1 MKEFKYKAT
10 FEVDASLEK
19 RSFKNLQASASV
31 KELKDLRTLLPSDEY
46 MKEHDDLL
54 FCSFNLAV
62 AGMINKNNHGI
73 LPKTA
78 ERMMKYWV
86 NRPLNIEHDRSNT
99 IGCIINTGFST
110 FGENKII
117 TVDEALKSGEPFNLC
132 MGGVVWKVVDP
143 YFAEYLE
150 MTNKYT
156 EKDNYFYGKV
166 ATSWEVGF
174 DKYVIA
180 KGSKNLFN
188 AEIVTDEKEIERLS
202 PFLTQFGG
210 TGFDK
215 NNVEC
220 YLVISGDARPLG
232 GGFTENPAAPVKSV
246 FIPDLEEEEEKE
258 EEPDDQDE
266 MDDSSKKMNPSEK
279 TETKKEELMEDS
291 VQASDNSKKIPSS
304 EKNIEK
310 SEKIISQNK
319 KITVRH
325 INDMKFKDIN
335 DFCDKYAEA
344 SAKQE
349 VFAASEVREF
359 IQDQFVKEAE
369 GWKSKV
375 TEQEELAKASN
386 EKVSALETDLA
397 TAKQEAEATKQS
409 LDALRAEL
417 AEIRANTEKAEKEA
431 KFNARMSELD
441 EKYSLD
447 EKTRKKLA
455 KDIFGYSDE
464 EYASYLAED
473 GDVILAGKEKGV
485 ADSPEKALKEVKAS
499 ADFIP
504 NAGSDKEPAKDEK
517 KSYKATVEYDG
528 RNAKISLS

>member
-1 MKEFKYKAT
+1 MKQFQYKAT
-10 FEVDASLEK
+10 FEVEASLEK

-31 KELKDLRTLLPSDEY
+31 KELKELRSLLPSDEY

-86 NRPLNIEHDRSNT
+86 NRPLNIEHDRTNT

-117 TVDEALKSGEPFNLC
+117 TVEDALKSGEPFNLC

-156 EKDNYFYGKV
+156 DKDNYFYGKV

-180 KGSKNLFN
+180 RGSKNLFN
-188 AEIVTDEKEIERLS
+188 AEIITDEKEIEKLS

-215 NNVEC
+215 KNVEC

-246 FIPDLEEEEEKE
+246 FIPDLEEDEEDDDEENENEMEEE
-258 EEPDDQDE
+258 
-266 MDDSSKKMNPSEK
+266 DSLKVSANFKKN
-279 TETKKEELMEDS
+279 ED
-291 VQASDNSKKIPSS
+291 S

-310 SEKIISQNK
+310 SEKIISQTK

-359 IQDQFVKEAE
+359 IQDQFLKEAE

-375 TEQEELAKASN
+375 TEQEELAKASS
-386 EKVSALETDLA
+386 EKVSALENDLSA
-397 TAKQEAEATKQS
+397 AKKEADETKES
-409 LDALRAEL
+409 LAALRKEL
-417 AEIRANTEKAEKEA
+417 DEIRANAEKVEKET

-441 EKYSLD
+441 EKYNLD
-447 EKTRKKLA
+447 EKTRKKIT

-464 EYASYLAED
+464 EYAAWQAED
-473 GDVILAGKEKGV
+473 GDVILSGKEKSV
-485 ADSPEKALKEVKAS
+485 ADSPDKALKEAKGS

-504 NAGSDKEPAKDEK
+504 NAGSDKDPEKEEK
-517 KSYKATVEYDG
+517 KVYKATAKYDG
-528 RNAKISLS
+528 RNVKISLS

>member
-1 MKEFKYKAT
+1 MKKFQYKAT
-10 FEVDASLEK
+10 FEAEASLEK
-19 RSFKNLQASASV
+19 KSFKNFQSSASV
-31 KELKDLRTLLPSDEY
+31 KELKDLRSLLPSDDY

-86 NRPLNIEHDRSNT
+86 NRPLNIEHDRENT
-99 IGCIINTGFST
+99 IGCIINTGFSS

-117 TVDEALKSGEPFNLC
+117 TVEEALKSGEPFNLC

-150 MTNKYT
+150 MSNKYS
-156 EKDNYFYGKV
+156 EKDNYFYGKIS
-166 ATSWEVGF
+166 TSWEVGF

-180 KGSKNLFN
+180 RGSKNLFH

-202 PFLTQFGG
+202 PYLTQFGG
-210 TGFDK
+210 SGFDDK
-215 NNVEC
+215 NVEC

-232 GGFTENPAAPVKSV
+232 GGFTENPAAAVKSV
-246 FIPDLEEEEEKE
+246 FVPDLEESDVEDEPPDMEEE
-258 EEPDDQDE
+258 D
-266 MDDSSKKMNPSEK
+266 SKKVKCEESKEILENSEAQ
-279 TETKKEELMEDS
+279 EKKF
-291 VQASDNSKKIPSS
+291 
-304 EKNIEK
+304 EK
-310 SEKIISQNK
+310 SEKIISHNK

-359 IQDQFVKEAE
+359 IQSQFLKEAE
-369 GWKSKV
+369 QWQSEV
-375 TEQEELAKASN
+375 T
-386 EKVSALETDLA
+386 
-397 TAKQEAEATKQS
+397 KQENLVKAANDKVESLESSLASTQKEAEDTKQS
-409 LDALRAEL
+409 LETLRQEL
-417 AEIRANTEKAEKEA
+417 AEIREKAVKAENEA
-431 KFNARMSELD
+431 KFNSRMSELD
-441 EKYSLD
+441 EKFNLD
-447 EKTRKKLA
+447 EKARKKIA
-455 KDIFGYSDE
+455 KDTFGLSDE
-464 EYASYLAED
+464 EYASWRAED
-473 GDVILAGKEKGV
+473 GEVILAGKEKSKNV
-485 ADSPEKALKEVKAS
+485 PDSPEGALKEVKAS

-504 NAGSDKEPAKDEK
+504 NAGSDKEEKQEEK
-517 KSYKATVEYDG
+517 KQYKAT
-528 RNAKISLS
+528 AKYTGGVVKVTIS

>member
-1 MKEFKYKAT
+1 MKQFQYKAT
-10 FEVDASLEK
+10 FEVEASLEK

-31 KELKDLRTLLPSDEY
+31 KELKDLRSLLPSDEY

-73 LPKTA
+73 LPETA
-78 ERMMKYWV
+78 EKMMKYWV
-86 NRPLNIEHDRSNT
+86 NRPLNIEHDRTNT

-117 TVDEALKSGEPFNLC
+117 TVEDALKSGEPFNLC

-156 EKDNYFYGKV
+156 DKDNYFYGKV

-180 KGSKNLFN
+180 RGSKNLFN
-188 AEIVTDEKEIERLS
+188 AEIITDEKEIERLS

-215 NNVEC
+215 KNVEC

-246 FIPDLEEEEEKE
+246 FIPDLEENEEDDEDEDEEDEKEMEEE
-258 EEPDDQDE
+258 
-266 MDDSSKKMNPSEK
+266 DSLKVSANFKKN
-279 TETKKEELMEDS
+279 ED
-291 VQASDNSKKIPSS
+291 S

-310 SEKIISQNK
+310 SEKIISQIK

-359 IQDQFVKEAE
+359 IQDQFLKEAE

-375 TEQEELAKASN
+375 TEQEELAKASS
-386 EKVSALETDLA
+386 EKVSALENDLLA
-397 TAKQEAEATKQS
+397 AKKEADETKES
-409 LDALRAEL
+409 LAALRKEL
-417 AEIRANTEKAEKEA
+417 DEIRANAEKVEKET

-441 EKYSLD
+441 EKYNLD
-447 EKTRKKLA
+447 EKTRKKIT

-464 EYASYLAED
+464 EYASWQAED
-473 GDVILAGKEKGV
+473 GDVILSGKEKAV
-485 ADSPEKALKEVKAS
+485 ADSPDKALKEAKAS

-504 NAGSDKEPAKDEK
+504 NAGSDKDPEKEEK
-517 KSYKATVEYDG
+517 KVYKATAKYDG
-528 RNAKISLS
+528 RNVKISLS

>member
-1 MKEFKYKAT
+1 MTKNFPYKAT
-10 FEVDASLEK
+10 FEVEASLER
-19 RSFKNLQASASV
+19 RSFKNFQASASV
-31 KELKDLRTLLPSDEY
+31 KELKDLRSLLPSDEY

-78 ERMMKYWV
+78 EKMMKYWV
-86 NRPLNIEHDRSNT
+86 NRPLNIEHNRENT
-99 IGCIINTGFST
+99 VGCIISTGFST
-110 FGENKII
+110 FGDNKII

-132 MGGVVWKVVDP
+132 MGGVVWRVVDP
-143 YFAEYLE
+143 YFADYLE
-150 MTNKYT
+150 MTNKYS
-156 EKDNYFYGKV
+156 KNDNYFYGKV
-166 ATSWEVGF
+166 STSWEVGF
-174 DKYVIA
+174 EKYVIA
-180 KGSKNLFN
+180 RGSKNLFN
-188 AEIVTDEKEIERLS
+188 AEIVTDEAEIERLT
-202 PFLTQFGG
+202 PYLTQMGG
-210 TGFDK
+210 TGFDDQ
-215 NNVEC
+215 NIEC
-220 YLVISGDARPLG
+220 YLVIAGDARPLG
-232 GGFTENPAAPVKSV
+232 GGFTENPAAAVKSI
-246 FIPDLEEEEEKE
+246 FIPDLEEDEDEDDKEDGVEPEDEDVEDKKKVNCNQNSDDPLEKSAE
-258 EEPDDQDE
+258 
-266 MDDSSKKMNPSEK
+266 N
-279 TETKKEELMEDS
+279 KE
-291 VQASDNSKKIPSS
+291 NSKNVVAN

-310 SEKIISQNK
+310 SEKIISHNK

-386 EKVSALETDLA
+386 EKVSALEADLA

-409 LDALRAEL
+409 LDALRSEL

-504 NAGSDKEPAKDEK
+504 NAGSDKESAKDEK